1 LSLSF
6 TINHES
12 ELTDLVSKISPLLQ
26 HQQILFFEGEVG
38 SGKTTFI
45 RHLLKSLAL
54 KANQDFHFL
63 GSPTY
68 QREHHYNLN
77 KLNLVHFD
85 FYQVDGKTHVDL
97 EDYFMNNCLLIEWP
111 LEDLKKR
118 YLPDAMLIK
127 INVKEQSRI
136 IEISSQNPNGF
147 LKKIKLIKSKKT
159 IIK

>member
-1 LSLSF
+1 MSLSF

-12 ELTDLVSKISPLLQ
+12 ELTDLVDKISPLLQ

-54 KANQDFHFL
+54 KTNQDLHFL

-68 QREHHYNLN
+68 QREHHYNLK
-77 KLNLVHFD
+77 KLNLIHFD
-85 FYQVDGKTHVDL
+85 FYQVDEKTHIDL

-111 LEDLKKR
+111 LTNLKKR

-127 INVKEQSRI
+127 IRIKEQSRI
-136 IEISSQNPNGF
+136 IEISSQN
-147 LKKIKLIKSKKT
+147 SKWHP
-159 IIK
+159 

>member
-1 LSLSF
+1 MSLSF

-12 ELTDLVSKISPLLQ
+12 ELTGLVDKISPLLQ

-54 KANQDFHFL
+54 KANQDLHFL

-68 QREHHYNLN
+68 QREHHYKVK

-97 EDYFMNNCLLIEWP
+97 EDYLINNCLLIEWP
-111 LEDLKKR
+111 LGDLKKR

-127 INVKEQSRI
+127 INIKEQKRI
-136 IEISSQNPNGF
+136 IEISSLN
-147 LKKIKLIKSKKT
+147 SKWLP
-159 IIK
+159 

>member
-1 LSLSF
+1 MSLIF

-12 ELTDLVSKISPLLQ
+12 ELTDLVDKISPLLQ

-54 KANQDFHFL
+54 KANQDLHFL

-68 QREHHYNLN
+68 QREHHYNLK
-77 KLNLVHFD
+77 KLNLIHFD
-85 FYQVDGKTHVDL
+85 FYQVDEKTHIDL

-111 LEDLKKR
+111 LTNLKKR

-127 INVKEQSRI
+127 IRINEQSRI
-136 IEISSQNPNGF
+136 IEISSQN
-147 LKKIKLIKSKKT
+147 SKWCP
-159 IIK
+159 

>member
-1 LSLSF
+1 MSLSF
-6 TINHES
+6 NIYQEP
-12 ELTDLVSKISPLLQ
+12 ELIGIVDKISPLLQ

-54 KANQDFHFL
+54 KANQDLHFL

-68 QREHHYNLN
+68 QREHHYKVK

-85 FYQVDGKTHVDL
+85 FYQVDGKTQFDL

-127 INVKEQSRI
+127 ISIKEQSRI
-136 IEISSQNPNGF
+136 IEISSQNPKW
-147 LKKIKLIKSKKT
+147 LP
-159 IIK
+159 

>member
-1 LSLSF
+1 MSVSF

-12 ELTDLVSKISPLLQ
+12 ELTDLVGKIPPLLQ

-68 QREHHYNLN
+68 QREHHYNF
-77 KLNLVHFD
+77 KRLNLIHFD
-85 FYQVDGKTHVDL
+85 FYQVDKKIHVDL
-97 EDYFMNNCLLIEWP
+97 EDYFMNNCLLIEWA

-118 YLPDAMLIK
+118 YLPDAMFIK
-127 INVKEQSRI
+127 INVKEQNRI
-136 IEISSQNPNGF
+136 IEISSPNPKW
-147 LKKIKLIKSKKT
+147 LP
-159 IIK
+159 

>member
-6 TINHES
+6 YINQEP
-12 ELTDLVSKISPLLQ
+12 ELTDIVDKISPLLQ

-54 KANQDFHFL
+54 KANQDLHFL

-68 QREHHYNLN
+68 QREHHYKVK

-85 FYQVDGKTHVDL
+85 FYQVDGKTQFDL

-127 INVKEQSRI
+127 ISIKEQSRI
-136 IEISSQNPNGF
+136 IEISSQNPKW
-147 LKKIKLIKSKKT
+147 LP
-159 IIK
+159 

>member
-1 LSLSF
+1 MSLSF

-12 ELTDLVSKISPLLQ
+12 EITDLVDKLSPLLQ

-45 RHLLKSLAL
+45 RHLLKSLAI
-54 KANQDFHFL
+54 KANQELHFL

-68 QREHHYNLN
+68 QREHHYNLK
-77 KLNLVHFD
+77 KLNLIHFD

-111 LEDLKKR
+111 LTNLKKR
-118 YLPDAMLIK
+118 YLPDAMLIN
-127 INVKEQSRI
+127 IIIKEQSRI
-136 IEISSQNPNGF
+136 IEISSQN
-147 LKKIKLIKSKKT
+147 SKWRP
-159 IIK
+159 

>member
-12 ELTDLVSKISPLLQ
+12 ELTDLVNKISPLLQ

-54 KANQDFHFL
+54 KANQDLHFL

-68 QREHHYNLN
+68 QREHHYNLK
-77 KLNLVHFD
+77 KLNLIHFD
-85 FYQVDGKTHVDL
+85 FYQVDEKTHIDL

-111 LEDLKKR
+111 LTNLKKR

-127 INVKEQSRI
+127 IRINEQSRI
-136 IEISSQNPNGF
+136 IEISSQN
-147 LKKIKLIKSKKT
+147 SKWHR
-159 IIK
+159 

>member
-1 LSLSF
+1 MSF
-6 TINHES
+6 SSTINQES
-12 ELTDLVSKISPLLQ
+12 ELTYFVDKLSPLLQ

-54 KANQDFHFL
+54 KANQDLHFL

-68 QREHHYNLN
+68 QREHRYKFK
-77 KLNLVHFD
+77 KLNLIHFD

-111 LEDLKKR
+111 LANLKKR

-127 INVKEQSRI
+127 IRINEQSRI
-136 IEISSQNPNGF
+136 IEISSQN
-147 LKKIKLIKSKKT
+147 SKWHL
-159 IIK
+159 

>member
-1 LSLSF
+1 MSLSL
-6 TINHES
+6 TINQES
-12 ELTDLVSKISPLLQ
+12 ELKGLVDKISRLLQ

-45 RHLLKSLAL
+45 RHLLKSFVI

-68 QREHHYNLN
+68 QREHHYNFK
-77 KLNLVHFD
+77 KLNLIHFD
-85 FYQVDGKTHVDL
+85 FYQVDEKTHVDL

-118 YLPDAMLIK
+118 YLHDAMLIK
-127 INVKEQSRI
+127 INLKEQSRI
-136 IEISSQNPNGF
+136 IEISSPNPKW
-147 LKKIKLIKSKKT
+147 LP
-159 IIK
+159 

>member
-1 LSLSF
+1 MSLSF
-6 TINHES
+6 TINQES
-12 ELTDLVSKISPLLQ
+12 ELKGLVDKISRLLQ

-118 YLPDAMLIK
+118 YLSDAMLIK
-127 INVKEQSRI
+127 INVKEQKRI
-136 IEISSQNPNGF
+136 IEISSSNPKW
-147 LKKIKLIKSKKT
+147 LP
-159 IIK
+159 

>member
-6 TINHES
+6 TIKQES
-12 ELTDLVSKISPLLQ
+12 ELTDLVEKISPLLQ

-45 RHLLKSLAL
+45 RHLLKSLAI
-54 KANQDFHFL
+54 KGNHDFHFL

-68 QREHHYNLN
+68 QREHHYNFK
-77 KLNLVHFD
+77 KLNLIH
-85 FYQVDGKTHVDL
+85 L
-97 EDYFMNNCLLIEWP
+97 EEYFINNCLLIEWP

-127 INVKEQSRI
+127 INVKEQKRI
-136 IEISSQNPNGF
+136 IEISSSNPKW
-147 LKKIKLIKSKKT
+147 LP
-159 IIK
+159 

>member
-1 LSLSF
+1 MSLSF
-6 TINHES
+6 NINQES
-12 ELTDLVSKISPLLQ
+12 ELTDIVDKISPLLQ

-54 KANQDFHFL
+54 KANQDLHFL

-68 QREHHYNLN
+68 QREHHYKVK

-85 FYQVDGKTHVDL
+85 FYQVDEKSQFDL
-97 EDYFMNNCLLIEWP
+97 EDYFINNCLLIEWP

-127 INVKEQSRI
+127 ISIKEQSRI
-136 IEISSQNPNGF
+136 IEISSQN
-147 LKKIKLIKSKKT
+147 LKWLP
-159 IIK
+159 

>member
-1 LSLSF
+1 MSLSF

-12 ELTDLVSKISPLLQ
+12 QVTDLVSKISPLLQ
-26 HQQILFFEGEVG
+26 HQQILFLEGEVG

-68 QREHHYNLN
+68 QREHHYKLN

-118 YLPDAMLIK
+118 YLPDAMFIK
-127 INVKEQSRI
+127 INVKEQKRI
-136 IEISSQNPNGF
+136 IEISSSNPKW
-147 LKKIKLIKSKKT
+147 LP
-159 IIK
+159 

>member
-1 LSLSF
+1 MSLSF

-12 ELTDLVSKISPLLQ
+12 EITDLVDKLSPLLQ

-54 KANQDFHFL
+54 KANQELHFL

-68 QREHHYNLN
+68 QREHHYNLK
-77 KLNLVHFD
+77 KLNLIHFD
-85 FYQVDGKTHVDL
+85 FYQVDEKTHIDL

-111 LEDLKKR
+111 LTNLKKR

-127 INVKEQSRI
+127 IRINEQSRI
-136 IEISSQNPNGF
+136 IEISSQN
-147 LKKIKLIKSKKT
+147 SKWRP
-159 IIK
+159 

>member
-1 LSLSF
+1 MSLSF
-6 TINHES
+6 TINQES
-12 ELTDLVSKISPLLQ
+12 ELTDIIDKISPLLQ

-45 RHLLKSLAL
+45 RHLIKSLAL
-54 KANQDFHFL
+54 KANQDLHFL

-68 QREHHYNLN
+68 QREHHYKVK

-85 FYQVDGKTHVDL
+85 FYQVDGKTQFDL

-127 INVKEQSRI
+127 ISIKEQSRI
-136 IEISSQNPNGF
+136 FEISSQNPKW
-147 LKKIKLIKSKKT
+147 LP
-159 IIK
+159 

>member
-1 LSLSF
+1 MSISF
-6 TINHES
+6 TINQEPK
-12 ELTDLVSKISPLLQ
+12 LKDLVDRISPLLQ

-45 RHLLKSLAL
+45 RHLLESLAS
-54 KANQDFHFL
+54 KANQDLHFL

-68 QREHHYNLN
+68 QREHHYNLK

-85 FYQVDGKTHVDL
+85 FYQVDGKTHFDL
-97 EDYFMNNCLLIEWP
+97 EEYFMNNCLLVEWP

-127 INVKEQSRI
+127 ISIKKQRRI
-136 IEISSQNPNGF
+136 IEISSQNPKW
-147 LKKIKLIKSKKT
+147 LP
-159 IIK
+159 

>member
-12 ELTDLVSKISPLLQ
+12 ELTDLVNKISPLLQ

-54 KANQDFHFL
+54 KANQDLHFL

-68 QREHHYNLN
+68 QREHHYNLK
-77 KLNLVHFD
+77 KLNLIHFD
-85 FYQVDGKTHVDL
+85 FYQVDEKTHIDL

-111 LEDLKKR
+111 LTNLKKR

-127 INVKEQSRI
+127 IRINEQNRI
-136 IEISSQNPNGF
+136 IEISSQN
-147 LKKIKLIKSKKT
+147 SKWRP
-159 IIK
+159 

>member
-1 LSLSF
+1 MSLSF

-12 ELTDLVSKISPLLQ
+12 EITDLVDKLSPLLQ

-54 KANQDFHFL
+54 KANQDLHFL

-68 QREHHYNLN
+68 QREHHYNLK
-77 KLNLVHFD
+77 KLNLIHFD
-85 FYQVDGKTHVDL
+85 FYQVDEKTHIDL

-111 LEDLKKR
+111 LANLKKR

-127 INVKEQSRI
+127 IRINEKSRI
-136 IEISSQNPNGF
+136 IEISSQN
-147 LKKIKLIKSKKT
+147 SKWHP
-159 IIK
+159 

>member
-1 LSLSF
+1 MSLSF

-12 ELTDLVSKISPLLQ
+12 EITDLVDKISPLLQ

-118 YLPDAMLIK
+118 
-127 INVKEQSRI
+127 
-136 IEISSQNPNGF
+136 
-147 LKKIKLIKSKKT
+147 LKFY
-159 IIK
+159 

>member
-1 LSLSF
+1 MSLSF
-6 TINHES
+6 TINQES
-12 ELTDLVSKISPLLQ
+12 ELTDIIDKISPLLQ

-54 KANQDFHFL
+54 KANQDLHFL

-68 QREHHYNLN
+68 QREHHYKVK

-85 FYQVDGKTHVDL
+85 FYQVDGKTQFDL
-97 EDYFMNNCLLIEWP
+97 EDYFINNCLLIEWP

-118 YLPDAMLIK
+118 YLPYAMLIK
-127 INVKEQSRI
+127 ISIKEQSRI
-136 IEISSQNPNGF
+136 IEISSQNPKW
-147 LKKIKLIKSKKT
+147 LP
-159 IIK
+159 